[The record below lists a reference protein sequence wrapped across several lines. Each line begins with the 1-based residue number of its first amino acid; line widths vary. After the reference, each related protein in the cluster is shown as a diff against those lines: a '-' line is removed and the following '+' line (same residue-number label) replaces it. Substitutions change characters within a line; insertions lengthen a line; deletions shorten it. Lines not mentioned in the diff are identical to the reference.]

1 MRHQLR
7 SALVL
12 LVFLALITCEARTTR
27 KRTKRPRQT
36 TTTTTTSTTTTTTET
51 TTTAL
56 PTTPVP
62 EEEEEDHN
70 IGPAYDFVHRV
81 EGFHDADAHLE
92 GEEIEEDDIDPH
104 DDESEAERPPYLDSW
119 KYRQGWPRYPLFLII
134 LGG

>member
-1 MRHQLR
+1 M
-7 SALVL
+7 
-12 LVFLALITCEARTTR
+12 
-27 KRTKRPRQT
+27 
-36 TTTTTTSTTTTTTET
+36 
-51 TTTAL
+51 

-81 EGFHDADAHLE
+81 EGFHDADAHEE
-92 GEEIEEDDIDPH
+92 GEEIEEDPH
-104 DDESEAERPPYLDSW
+104 DEESEAERPPYLDSW